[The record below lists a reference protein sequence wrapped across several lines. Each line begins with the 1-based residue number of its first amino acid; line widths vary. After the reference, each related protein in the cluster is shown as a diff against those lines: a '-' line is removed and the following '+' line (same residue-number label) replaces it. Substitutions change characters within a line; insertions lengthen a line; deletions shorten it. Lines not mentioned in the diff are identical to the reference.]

1 MGRVA
6 DRLREEFA
14 DPSVAELPGAR
25 STLGAEGQMT
35 GMLGPE
41 DESLV
46 VKVREAL
53 AGIAATLFTEAEEPS
68 SRAVE
73 TALDGA
79 EFVMRGELLTGN
91 PERVLRLMPS
101 FVFLIAL
108 SVVEQDRALELSRR
122 TSELI
127 AEVQE
132 VG

>member
-1 MGRVA
+1 
-6 DRLREEFA
+6 
-14 DPSVAELPGAR
+14 
-25 STLGAEGQMT
+25 MT